1 MDDVHE
7 AGCNRAHTVRR
18 GLRLALGAALAITSF
33 SGCSTAKAPSGSWID
48 CGPALSPGDVT
59 VLDIGRFGEDS
70 AAVERHVREQVGAFR
85 LFTPQPVGVPIRQKD
100 LQPGGTGGQERA
112 TARAAEQGCD
122 LLLVMHQ
129 DRITVGYSNPAASNQ
144 AGSYEK
150 PVLVVLMG
158 RRGE

>member
-1 MDDVHE
+1 MDGME
-7 AGCNRAHTVRR
+7 KAANERAFTTRR
-18 GLRLALGAALAITSF
+18 GRALGAVLAIISCA
-33 SGCSTAKAPSGSWID
+33 GCSTAKAPSGSWID
-48 CGPALSPGDVT
+48 CGPPISPDDVT
-59 VLDIGRFGEDS
+59 VLDIGRFEEDS
-70 AAVERHVREQVGAFR
+70 AAVEQHVREQVGAFR
-85 LFTPQPVGVPIRQKD
+85 LFTPQPVGVPLRKQD
-100 LQPGGTGGQERA
+100 LEAGGHGAQARA

-129 DRITVGYSNPAASNQ
+129 DRVKVGYSNPSVSNQ